1 MVKLVIIDLIIT
13 VISMALF
20 YFLVILKEDKHRKGV
35 ISSKYLVPAALM
47 SLVPVVNFIFCLVFS
62 LLIIKEGLLVEEDD

>member
-20 YFLVILKEDKHRKGV
+20 YFLVILKEDKNRKGV
-35 ISSKYLVPAALM
+35 ISSKYLV
-47 SLVPVVNFIFCLVFS
+47 
-62 LLIIKEGLLVEEDD
+62 